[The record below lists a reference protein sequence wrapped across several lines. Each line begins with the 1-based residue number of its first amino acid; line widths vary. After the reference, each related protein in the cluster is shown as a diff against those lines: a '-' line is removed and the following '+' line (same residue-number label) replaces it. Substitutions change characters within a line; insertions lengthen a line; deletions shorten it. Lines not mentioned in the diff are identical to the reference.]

1 VTLSAFNVQSPYGVI
16 REYRPIEFKGFFLHP
31 KSDSAPEGWTYTP
44 GAEPPQSKPGE
55 AGGSAPYRF
64 IGKPPTRPWVCY
76 HTPGTFLYGEV
87 DWRGRWKDTDKLH
100 RGRYRLS
107 YHGPASRYF
116 VDPEFS
122 YGSSDTHNNIYEEG
136 RCIAVAPFPVLGAC
150 LRLMQDAHHLAMGGI
165 DPPMIWYV
173 IAVCKDGNRDVV
185 LRKPRR
191 AGVLGPDYTDEFR
204 AASMRMYDK
213 DEAPDGWLEL
223 GSATLSTATQ
233 GTNCAVN
240 IAKTP
245 WFFNS
250 EGTQAACVR
259 ECEFDMDGGA
269 AIGTVRR
276 SGYNVFTMN
285 VSEHYAS
292 FADLRNDP
300 GYGYTL
306 TVKTSKE
313 DELRVVTKWPYTTS
327 RPALEHSW
335 DVYVV
340 DLELRC
346 LGEYTVGVD
355 YRDNTFVRLRVKSD
369 IKRTQKQNM
378 YFGTDPIPHPESALA
393 GDSNAGDK
401 YGDIYNYEGPDR
413 GELSGATEQW
423 AAVNDKVFLDFSG
436 DGTDTHWLYRRFSGS
451 RTEFMTG
458 VSDPE
463 DQNLY
468 YVWKLNTYP
477 HHVDVRT
484 PHIISYVEED
494 VMQMLAYPA
503 PVAHYESEQH
513 YYIGEGNDYKKIM
526 ERRIEDTFASAGGE
540 ATGIGR
546 GWLFSDVVDGR
557 YTIGTT
563 TTVSFKDVDIPIPL
577 ELDYDWPENV
587 PSLSE
592 SYYNQIYSLGDGM
605 YPLRDMLQSIAKNV
619 RVGGYGVD
627 DFENAAVSM
636 QYVDH
641 EYQTKQYNFLTGGD
655 LGSVTSADGENQRF
669 YKLGV
674 S

>member
-1 VTLSAFNVQSPYGVI
+1 
-16 REYRPIEFKGFFLHP
+16 
-31 KSDSAPEGWTYTP
+31 
-44 GAEPPQSKPGE
+44 
-55 AGGSAPYRF
+55 
-64 IGKPPTRPWVCY
+64 
-76 HTPGTFLYGEV
+76 
-87 DWRGRWKDTDKLH
+87 
-100 RGRYRLS
+100 
-107 YHGPASRYF
+107 
-116 VDPEFS
+116 
-122 YGSSDTHNNIYEEG
+122 
-136 RCIAVAPFPVLGAC
+136 
-150 LRLMQDAHHLAMGGI
+150 
-165 DPPMIWYV
+165 
-173 IAVCKDGNRDVV
+173 
-185 LRKPRR
+185 
-191 AGVLGPDYTDEFR
+191 
-204 AASMRMYDK
+204 MY
-213 DEAPDGWLEL
+213 
-223 GSATLSTATQ
+223 
-233 GTNCAVN
+233 
-240 IAKTP
+240 
-245 WFFNS
+245 
-250 EGTQAACVR
+250 
-259 ECEFDMDGGA
+259 
-269 AIGTVRR
+269 
-276 SGYNVFTMN
+276 Y
-285 VSEHYAS
+285 
-292 FADLRNDP
+292 
-300 GYGYTL
+300 
-306 TVKTSKE
+306 
-313 DELRVVTKWPYTTS
+313 
-327 RPALEHSW
+327 
-335 DVYVV
+335 
-340 DLELRC
+340 
-346 LGEYTVGVD
+346 
-355 YRDNTFVRLRVKSD
+355 
-369 IKRTQKQNM
+369 
-378 YFGTDPIPHPESALA
+378 GTDPIPHPESFLA

-563 TTVSFKDVDIPIPL
+563 TTVSFKDVDVPIPP

-641 EYQTKQYNFLTGGD
+641 EYKKKQYNFLTGGD
-655 LGSVTSADGENQRF
+655 LGSITSATGENQRF